1 MNAGAISKLLYGFVS
16 VQAII
21 HSLNLV
27 DYLPVQTHKQELL
40 LVSCSYYVY
49 RRTNK
54 NFCLYHVLTMFSV

>member
-27 DYLPVQTHKQELL
+27 DNLPVQTHKQELL
-40 LVSCSYYVY
+40 LVSCSYYVFSINGPFVYICPY
-49 RRTNK
+49 R
-54 NFCLYHVLTMFSV
+54 Y